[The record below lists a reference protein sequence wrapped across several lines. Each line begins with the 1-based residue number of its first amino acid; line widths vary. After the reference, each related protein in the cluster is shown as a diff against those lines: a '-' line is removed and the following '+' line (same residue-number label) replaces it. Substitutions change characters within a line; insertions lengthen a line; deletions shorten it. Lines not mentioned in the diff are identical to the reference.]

1 MGSLSTVV
9 YTCMQSNIT
18 HLNYTTK
25 IHDAQMRFSPFR
37 FSLCIFPEIFF
48 IFVQFSENDPKRL
61 TPQAYACYTTSTLQ
75 HFSPIRREFYE
86 ISIIIPADFSRH
98 FHDTVNHCRASFRPC
113 CHPDRFCRPYFHCTD
128 AVSGVPVCRSGVLSW
143 CRCLK
148 RQTAIF
154 QELEYKSRIGQPLR
168 SCHREARRKLPHHS
182 KGGWK

>member
-1 MGSLSTVV
+1 
-9 YTCMQSNIT
+9 
-18 HLNYTTK
+18 
-25 IHDAQMRFSPFR
+25 MRFSPFR

-61 TPQAYACYTTSTLQ
+61 TPQAHACYTTSTLQ

-98 FHDTVNHCRASFRPC
+98 FHDTVNHCRASFRSC

-148 RQTAIF
+148 RQTAHLSRARM
-154 QELEYKSRIGQPLR
+154 QKSHR
-168 SCHREARRKLPHHS
+168 STATVLSPRSTPEAAASQQRRTEVNRPAESRSPARRLR
-182 KGGWK
+182 